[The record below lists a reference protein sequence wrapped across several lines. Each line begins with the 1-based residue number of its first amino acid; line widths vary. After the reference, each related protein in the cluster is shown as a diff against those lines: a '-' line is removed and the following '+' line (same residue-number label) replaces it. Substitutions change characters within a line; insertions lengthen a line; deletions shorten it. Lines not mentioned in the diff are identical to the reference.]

1 MKIVFLD
8 IDGVLATI
16 KSCGQGG
23 KQFPEFD
30 ARGTFWPHVGFHA
43 LAPDCVANLNKIIA
57 ATGASIVVSS
67 TWRMGDEEDF
77 WDLAQYL
84 QQSGVNGEILGR
96 TPNLKRYRRHRVER
110 GDEIQAWINLYKKP
124 IESFVILDDES
135 DMAHLKCK
143 LVQSKGGWF
152 EKGLEEHHADEAIAI
167 LSQERF
173 WDELRSQRRRK
184 NEENKQA

>member
-1 MKIVFLD
+1 MKIIFLD

-16 KSCGQGG
+16 KSCSNVGR
-23 KQFPEFD
+23 QFPNFD

-43 LAPDCVANLNKIIA
+43 LDPECVESLNRILNI
-57 ATGASIVVSS
+57 TGAKIVVSS

-77 WDLAQYL
+77 WDLAEYL
-84 QQSGVNGEILGR
+84 HQSGVNGEIIGR
-96 TPNLKRYRRHRVER
+96 TPNLKRYGRHKVER
-110 GDEIQAWINLYKKP
+110 GTEIQAWINLHKKP

-152 EKGLEEHHADEAIAI
+152 EKGLEEHHAEEAIAT
-167 LSQERF
+167 LNDRNF
-173 WDELRSQRRRK
+173 WDELRSQRRK
-184 NEENKQA
+184 K